1 MPPKKHVPP
10 PQSDESGSSSDGR
23 EEKEEEVEDPRKK
36 SKKKPKRRSLQ
47 KKANTSQDEQDLQK
61 NVDKMFDG
69 SDWEDDGSDL
79 FALKEPEPPQFL
91 TRTEQRRD
99 RLMILNVEVN
109 NFKSYEGKA
118 SIGPFHKSFTSIIG
132 PNGSGKSNLIDSLL
146 FVFGFRASKIRSTKV
161 SNLIHS
167 SAHHVASSCTV
178 TIHFQRIID
187 DGDRYQVVPDSNFE
201 ISRTAYKNGSSNYAI
216 DGRAASKGEV
226 EARLREVD
234 IDIEHNRF
242 LILQGEVEQIAM
254 MKPVKATKS
263 EVGMVEYLED
273 IIGSNR
279 LEPLVRKFEKRVN
292 RLNCEVSQQ
301 RIARDHARSSKVAM
315 EGPVRQAVEFLMIE
329 NEQKTIQMKLDQR
342 RRKRFLDKVAPLQAE
357 IETKRDERKTLGEQL
372 EANKNEFREAEKQ
385 EKALTDQCNKLGKE
399 VDTLSEQIRDLN
411 NEEKTRKDNLK
422 KKVEEIAKI
431 EVERDKELKKKT
443 TLIAAPEKAEKK
455 IKKCKEEVEQLIEI
469 EEKANEEADKNLEEF
484 EKRSQSQKE
493 EQRTIQ
499 ETWSKHNTELNKIRS
514 AATVAR
520 DEYEDLTRMA
530 NSGTKQLDDMVA
542 RLATAE
548 EEYKKQDDEL
558 KVLGPQKDEWVEK
571 FKNLSTNYPN
581 LRNQVREKQR
591 ELAVSQE
598 KLTTISQQNTRFTS
612 GRDIVQRL
620 MKEKDEGRIRS
631 FVGRLGD
638 LGVIDKQYDRCI
650 TTNYGG
656 MLNHLVCHT
665 LDDASRV
672 IEYLKRHELPKHTV
686 ISMQTTGILPHHYA
700 PVPRDKYPG
709 PRLLDLID
717 CDPEVRPA
725 FCFVL
730 GNALVAKT
738 LAEAIQFN
746 RMPAC
751 RGMTIVT
758 LDGTMVSPN
767 GNVTG
772 GASRTGALSTDKS
785 RVMRKVT
792 EEERAAE
799 YRLIQQVNNL
809 KAEFAALKTQEQE
822 MDREFME
829 ARSKSEDLTKRVTM
843 LQTCITKEQSTIKTL
858 RKTVESQKVEA
869 AKVKVDAKTLEE
881 KKKNLEELEKK
892 RDELGEEA
900 GKVEK
905 RQSEIQSKLDS
916 LFKELVQCHRDQAK
930 EALQKRQKLEK
941 EMAKENTSI
950 TLSARNIAK
959 CEDNIARLER
969 EIESANASL
978 DDLKKPAADEAT
990 MEAKEAELKVLKDK
1004 KAEADKEI
1012 TELTKKQSAMS
1023 AAETQLEEDL
1033 SKCDEAIKELK
1044 NKMAADKVA
1053 VHEID
1058 KKLAAMKVNRIP
1070 RFQFLTESSRPED
1083 VPMQFNDV
1091 AVDENQTP
1099 EEVER
1104 QKRQLANKMT
1114 DDAYA
1119 REFEMRQRV
1128 LENAEKYSDVD
1139 GDKLVPITLLTDEE
1153 VAALT
1158 TRDKE
1163 EFEMK
1168 LSQCQQQIDAL
1179 KGKVDISSIDT
1190 YVTKVIQY
1198 NEQVKAL
1205 AEVVESHRRH
1215 NLEYQRLKQ
1224 KRLEEFHSA
1233 FDFIGQHLV
1242 AVYKMLTDGGDAK
1255 LEYIDKDDPFKSGI
1269 SFMVRPAKKAWKQIQ
1284 FLSGG
1289 EKTLSSLALI
1299 FALHMFRPT
1308 PFYVMDEIDAA
1319 LDYRNVS
1326 IIAQYI
1332 RQKTENAQFIIISL
1346 RNNMFELANR
1356 LVGIYK
1362 VDGCTKN
1369 VSIDPQKV
1377 CELAKHLSDRM
1388 GKETCTLPDEVSRRF
1403 NETISRQNKELT
1415 AREKQYPNFPSSS
1428 EISKA
1433 EKIVSVEGRVRKEL
1447 NHTDSSSRP
1456 QSKASDMPSTSRSD
1470 SRANQFSD
1478 SSAPHA
1484 SERPS
1489 SQRTPRKERHTD
1501 ADETT
1506 PPVKRSNSTTT
1517 TTSTR
1522 SPRRN
1527 LAGGG
1532 TAERQDDTLPLDG
1545 EQQEQEQEHEQEHE
1559 HEEEEE

>member
-79 FALKEPEPPQFL
+79 FALVILTFSMLRMVNRLQKEPEPPQFL

-329 NEQKTIQMKLDQR
+329 NEQKTVQMKLDQR

-700 PVPRDKYPG
+700 PVPHDRYPG

-730 GNALVAKT
+730 GKALVAKT

-1139 GDKLVPITLLTDEE
+1139 ECL
-1153 VAALT
+1153 
-1158 TRDKE
+1158 R
-1163 EFEMK
+1163 
-1168 LSQCQQQIDAL
+1168 
-1179 KGKVDISSIDT
+1179 
-1190 YVTKVIQY
+1190 
-1198 NEQVKAL
+1198 
-1205 AEVVESHRRH
+1205 
-1215 NLEYQRLKQ
+1215 
-1224 KRLEEFHSA
+1224 
-1233 FDFIGQHLV
+1233 FIGQHLV

-1299 FALHMFRPT
+1299 FALHMFSTFVRILIMLHSSSFLCET
-1308 PFYVMDEIDAA
+1308 TCSNWRI
-1319 LDYRNVS
+1319 VS
-1326 IIAQYI
+1326 SESTKSMGAPRMSLSIHKKFA
-1332 RQKTENAQFIIISL
+1332 NWLNIS
-1346 RNNMFELANR
+1346 RIEW
-1356 LVGIYK
+1356 
-1362 VDGCTKN
+1362 
-1369 VSIDPQKV
+1369 
-1377 CELAKHLSDRM
+1377 

-1501 ADETT
+1501 ADEVCGNPSKLMSLSMHFQTT

-1545 EQQEQEQEHEQEHE
+1545 EQQEQEQEHEQAHEQAHE

>member
-1 MPPKKHVPP
+1 MARNKDPL
-10 PQSDESGSSSDGR
+10 PQSDESSSDER
-23 EEKEEEVEDPRKK
+23 EEEEEEVEDPKK
-36 SKKKPKRRSLQ
+36 KAKKKPKRISGR
-47 KKANTSQDEQDLQK
+47 KKADTSQDEQDLQK

-79 FALKEPEPPQFL
+79 FALKEPERPQFL

-161 SNLIHS
+161 ANLIHS
-167 SAHHVASSCTV
+167 SAHHRATSCTV

-187 DGDRYQVVPDSNFE
+187 QGDCYQVVPDSNFE

-216 DGRAASKGEV
+216 DGRAASKQEV
-226 EARLREVD
+226 EARLREAD

-254 MKPVKATKS
+254 MKPVKQTKS

-301 RIARDHARSSKVAM
+301 RIARDHARTSKIAM

-329 NEQKTIQMKLDQR
+329 NEQKTVQMKLDQR

-357 IETKRDERKTLGEQL
+357 IETKRAEMKTFGEQL
-372 EANKNEFREAEKQ
+372 DVNKNEFREAEQK
-385 EKALTDQCNKLGKE
+385 EKALTAECAKLVKQ
-399 VDTLSEQIRDLN
+399 VDTLSGQIRDLKH
-411 NEEKTRKDNLK
+411 EETTRKKNLK
-422 KKVEEIAKI
+422 EKEEEIAKI
-431 EVERDKELKKKT
+431 EAEKDKELKKKT

-455 IKKCKEEVEQLIEI
+455 IKKCKEEVEQLIAV

-499 ETWSKHNTELNKIRS
+499 ETWSKYNTDLNKIRS
-514 AATVAR
+514 EATVAR
-520 DEYEDLTRMA
+520 DEYEDMARMA
-530 NSGTKQLDDMVA
+530 NSGTKKLDEMIA

-548 EEYKKQDDEL
+548 EEYKKQDEEL
-558 KVLGPQKDEWVEK
+558 KVLGPQKNEWVEK
-571 FKNLSTNYPN
+571 FKHLSTNYPN
-581 LRNQVREKQR
+581 LRNQVRDKQR
-591 ELAVSQE
+591 ELAIAQE
-598 KLTTISQQNTRFTS
+598 KLATISQQNTRFTS
-612 GRDIVQRL
+612 GRDVIQKL
-620 MKEKDEGRIRS
+620 MKEKEEGRITS
-631 FVGRLGD
+631 FLGRLGD

-650 TTNYGG
+650 TTNFGG
-656 MLNHLVCHT
+656 ALYNLVCHT
-665 LDDASRV
+665 VDDAAR
-672 IEYLKRHELPKHTV
+672 IIDFLKLKLLPKHTI
-686 ISMQTTGILPHHYA
+686 ISMQNTGVRPDHCA
-700 PVPRDKYPG
+700 PVAPNRYPG
-709 PRLLDLID
+709 PRLVDLID

-725 FCFVL
+725 FFFIL
-730 GNALVAKT
+730 GRVLVAKT
-738 LAEAIQFN
+738 LAEAIQWN
-746 RMPAC
+746 KRADC
-751 RGMTIVT
+751 RGMTIVS
-758 LDGTMVSPN
+758 LDGTMVSVN

-772 GASRTGALSTDKS
+772 GASKTGGMSTDKN
-785 RVMRKVT
+785 RVVRKVT
-792 EEERAAE
+792 DEERAAE
-799 YRLIQQVNNL
+799 YRTIQQVNDL
-809 KAEFAALKTQEQE
+809 KAEFAALKNQEQQ

-829 ARSKSEDLTKRVTM
+829 ARSRSEDLTKRVTM
-843 LQTCITKEQSTIKTL
+843 LQTCVQKEESTITTL
-858 RKTVESQKVEA
+858 RKTVEIQKLEA

-881 KKKNLEELEKK
+881 KKKTVEELEKK
-892 RDELGEEA
+892 RDALGEEA

-916 LFKELVQCHRDQAK
+916 LFKELVQCHRDEAK
-930 EALQKRQKLEK
+930 QALQKRQKLEK

-950 TLSARNIAK
+950 TLSGRNIAK

-969 EIESANASL
+969 DIEVANAKL
-978 DDLKKPAADEAT
+978 EDLKKPAADDAT
-990 MEAKEAELKVLKDK
+990 MEAKEAELKVLNEK

-1012 TELTKKQSAMS
+1012 AELTKKQSAIS
-1023 AAETQLEEDL
+1023 AAETQLEEEL
-1033 SKCDEAIKELK
+1033 RKCSEAISELK
-1044 NKMAADKVA
+1044 NKMASDKVA

-1058 KKLAAMKVNRIP
+1058 KKLAAMKINRIP

-1083 VPMQFNDV
+1083 VPMQFDDV

-1128 LENAEKYSDVD
+1128 LENTEKYSDVD
-1139 GDKLVPITLLTDEE
+1139 GDKLVPMTLLTDEE

-1158 TRDKE
+1158 SRDKE

-1168 LSQCQQQIDAL
+1168 LTQCQQQLDAL
-1179 KGKVDISSIDT
+1179 RGKVDISSIDT
-1190 YVTKVIQY
+1190 YVTKVVQY

-1215 NLEYQRLKQ
+1215 NLEYQRFKQ

-1326 IIAQYI
+1326 IIAQYV

-1362 VDGCTKN
+1362 VNGCTKN

-1377 CELAKHLSDRM
+1377 CELAKQVSDEL
-1388 GKETCTLPDEVSRRF
+1388 GQLTCTLPDEVSKQF
-1403 NETISRQNKELT
+1403 NETIRRQNKELT

-1428 EISKA
+1428 EIAKA

-1456 QSKASDMPSTSRSD
+1456 QSKATDIPSTSRAD
-1470 SRANQFSD
+1470 SRANPFTD

-1484 SERPS
+1484 SERPPP
-1489 SQRTPRKERHTD
+1489 QRTPRKERHTD
-1501 ADETT
+1501 SDETT
-1506 PPVKRSNSTTT
+1506 PPVKRSNSTT

-1532 TAERQDDTLPLDG
+1532 STERQNDQQPQDG
-1545 EQQEQEQEHEQEHE
+1545 EQEEQEQEQEQ
-1559 HEEEEE
+1559 EEE